1 MMPAVGR
8 VALCSIVALTVTVSR
23 LGPAAGAQAPAA
35 DGWRTFQGTW
45 TATGQLQT
53 LPTEA
58 GRPAAVV
65 RLSGTV
71 TLSGETTAL
80 SRGFRGEAI
89 AFDDGR
95 STNVGRAVWT
105 DARGDRVFSELKGE
119 PLQTGRRISGTITG
133 GTGRYAGV
141 TGDYDLTWQYVVQ
154 SEDESVNGRASDLR
168 GRFRIGE
175 ARP

>member
-1 MMPAVGR
+1 M
-8 VALCSIVALTVTVSR
+8 
-23 LGPAAGAQAPAA
+23 
-35 DGWRTFQGTW
+35 
-45 TATGQLQT
+45 
-53 LPTEA
+53 
-58 GRPAAVV
+58 
-65 RLSGTV
+65 
-71 TLSGETTAL
+71 TLSADTAGL

-119 PLQTGRRISGTITG
+119 PIQTGRRVAGTITG

-141 TGDYDLTWQYVVQ
+141 TGDYELTWQYVVQ

>member
-1 MMPAVGR
+1 MSCAGR
-8 VALCSIVALTVTVSR
+8 VALCSMAALTFTVGGLVLSAR
-23 LGPAAGAQAPAA
+23 AQAPAA
-35 DGWRTFQGTW
+35 DGSRTFQGTW

-53 LPTEA
+53 LPTET
-58 GRPAAVV
+58 GRPARVV

-71 TLSGETTAL
+71 TLSGDTTGL

-95 STNVGRAVWT
+95 SVNVGRAVWT
-105 DARGDRVFSELKGE
+105 DAHGDRVFSELKGE
-119 PLQTGRRISGTITG
+119 PVQTGRRIAGTITG
-133 GTGRYAGV
+133 GTGRYAGI

-154 SEDESVNGRASDLR
+154 SEDDSVHGRASDLR